1 MWLENYNNLT
11 NAEKER
17 FAKLVN
23 YLLNKTFVTR
33 EIFETKDKIGK
44 INADYRFIEKYYDLF
59 EGYLKVINYVL
70 KTDEII
76 GVIYLENDYGYNKL
90 RLDKLTTLILFTLR
104 VIYDE
109 EKEKNATSSVVY
121 ISTASLI
128 YKLLELKIVT
138 KKPTMKDMLES
149 IRLLINQN
157 VLTKIEGNIEDSACQ
172 LAILPTIL
180 LVVSNEKIDAIYS
193 MVFQE
198 EKELPINL
206 NQEIDDSVFNLE
218 SEVTSNE
225 TTEENSIN

>member
-109 EKEKNATSSVVY
+109 EKEKNATSGVVY